1 MKITSI
7 LSPDDIIT
15 GLKVDSKKQ
24 LLECLVRRIEDR
36 QKGIKSRAV
45 LDLLTERERLGCTG
59 IGGGIAIPHARYP
72 LITDGSNKPL
82 TQLAIL
88 HKPIDFQAYD
98 DQYVDIIFMLIAPD
112 NAGGA
117 HLATLA
123 LASRTLRDKTRAEK
137 LRHATSRKMAWDA
150 LNEMP
155 ISSAA

>member
-7 LSPDDIIT
+7 LSPDDIIM
-15 GLKVDSKKQ
+15 GLKADSKKQ

-36 QKGIKSRAV
+36 QTGIKSRAI

-72 LITDGSNKPL
+72 LIEGGNKPL

-88 HKPIDFQAYD
+88 NKPIDFQAYD
-98 DQYVDIIFMLIAPD
+98 DQYVDIVFMLIAPD
-112 NAGGA
+112 NRGGE

-123 LASRTLRDKTRAEK
+123 LASRTLRDKTRAER
-137 LRHATSRKMAWDA
+137 LRQATSREMVWEA
-150 LNEMP
+150 LNDMP